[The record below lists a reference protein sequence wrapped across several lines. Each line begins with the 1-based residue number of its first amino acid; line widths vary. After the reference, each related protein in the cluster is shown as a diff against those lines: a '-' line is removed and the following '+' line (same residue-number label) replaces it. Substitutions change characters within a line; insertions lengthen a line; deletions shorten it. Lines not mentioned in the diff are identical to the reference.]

1 MLDQCAVPLLD
12 IELVVLQ
19 VVEASPRTVGARV
32 LDSGEVVP
40 PAALGQYVLVDVVKS
55 EGLWEE

>member
-1 MLDQCAVPLLD
+1 
-12 IELVVLQ
+12 
-19 VVEASPRTVGARV
+19 V

-40 PAALGQYVLVDVVKS
+40 PAALGQYVLVDFVNN